1 MKDWNTISETLRDY
15 QILVKMV
22 HVLFGVYVWELLTS
36 MDFEWDFITGKKKF
50 RWPFIFYI
58 ANRYSVLLWTSFQ
71 LLLFNHSVQQPFA
84 CQAIYTLVYIF
95 GQTALLTTSINLAIR
110 TMAIWSNIFVTAGLT
125 LMILGNA
132 VVIILEVYHSHEFFL
147 YGVGCITSSPDETAW
162 WIRAA
167 LLYAMTLDFVVL
179 ALSIYKITIGTS
191 PVSQH
196 ILKSGIK
203 PRVPQ
208 SKLTQILFK
217 HGMIY
222 YLTAFLTGL
231 VSVIFLS
238 LRLNDAM
245 NEMAIP
251 PAQIISTIA
260 ACRAV
265 RALANFKP
273 GNPPK
278 PAQMNLHSG
287 KKHPTSINKIST
299 ADIRTKESDNSF
311 GLFEVETVRR
321 RDLISSN

>member
-22 HVLFGVYVWELLTS
+22 HVLFGIYVWEFLTS

-50 RWPFIFYI
+50 KWPFAAAISMPDYLYSCLYI
-58 ANRYSVLLWTSFQ
+58 WSNSSADDEHKSGDSNCTS
-71 LLLFNHSVQQPFA
+71 
-84 CQAIYTLVYIF
+84 
-95 GQTALLTTSINLAIR
+95 SI
-110 TMAIWSNIFVTAGLT
+110 AIWSNIFVTAGLT

-132 VVIILEVYHSHEFFL
+132 VVIIL
-147 YGVGCITSSPDETAW
+147 GCITSNPDETAS

-179 ALSIYKITIGTS
+179 TLSVYKITVSAS
-191 PVSQH
+191 PISQH
-196 ILKSGIK
+196 ILKTGIK

-208 SKLTQILFK
+208 SKLIQILFK

-222 YLTAFLTGL
+222 YLTAFLTDL
-231 VSVIFLS
+231 LSVIFLS

-251 PAQIISTIA
+251 PTQIISTIA

-265 RALANFKP
+265 RALANFKQD
-273 GNPPK
+273 NSRK
-278 PAQMNLHSG
+278 PALPYLLTRMNLRSS
-287 KKHPTSINKIST
+287 KTCLTSISKAST
-299 ADIRTKESDNSF
+299 AADMRTKELDSSF
-311 GLFEVETVRR
+311 VLVEVETVTR
-321 RDLISSN
+321 RDLIDSN